1 MSMAAEIVP
10 EYIGLLSFLRRS
22 VTRRRRTSGIAMGQT
37 MRTNGTSGQN
47 GEAHTS
53 RMQQSSRGASV
64 LNPQLPSLAL
74 LLALY
79 EYLSFLKFPKIT
91 TCGAAQASTRRD
103 LAS

>member
-64 LNPQLPSLAL
+64 LNPAIAISGAL
-74 LLALY
+74 FGFHISIC
-79 EYLSFLKFPKIT
+79 LSCL
-91 TCGAAQASTRRD
+91 
-103 LAS
+103 